1 MRKRSFDGTFLLV
14 VLIHIVLN
22 FRLTIPAWI
31 LLALHFI
38 FGISLWWFAGAL
50 GVFFLY
56 IFLWIL
62 IVRLVGR
69 IGASAK
75 PDPVIENKNP
85 YSSKGYTPYAAKNTD
100 HPD

>member
-1 MRKRSFDGTFLLV
+1 MRRTSFDGTFILVLL
-14 VLIHIVLN
+14 LNIALN

-38 FGISLWWFAGAL
+38 CGISIWWFVGAL

-56 IFLWIL
+56 IFIWMLVL
-62 IVRLVGR
+62 RLMGR
-69 IGASAK
+69 MAASAA

-85 YSSKGYTPYAAKNTD
+85 YSSKGYTPINTTKEE
-100 HPD
+100 